1 MFYIKAIA
9 TKLIDDSGYPE
20 FVLCE
25 FIDYKG
31 KKHEFIEKWPVV
43 SNEDFTNQF
52 PTNCIIGC
60 IVLKEKIESYMV
72 STLEPWDIESEEGL
86 CEFEISK
93 NLLINI

>member
-25 FIDYKG
+25 FI
-31 KKHEFIEKWPVV
+31 EKWPVV
-43 SNEDFTNQF
+43 SNEEFTNQF